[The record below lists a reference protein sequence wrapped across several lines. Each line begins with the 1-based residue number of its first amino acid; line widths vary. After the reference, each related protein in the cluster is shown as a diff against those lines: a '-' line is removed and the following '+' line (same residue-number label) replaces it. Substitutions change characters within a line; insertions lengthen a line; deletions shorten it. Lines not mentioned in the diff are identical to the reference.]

1 MTKLQRTKLLIMLAL
16 FSAMLLFSSAGLF
29 AIFSATTKN
38 ITCDRSKDMCTITRQ
53 RIIDLSPDV
62 SYIRL
67 SKIKRS
73 YTKSKTKTR
82 RTYSSTY
89 GRFVEETKTH
99 YYLCLETTEKK
110 CLLIFDGTE
119 FRLDDIYKAD
129 DKINSYLKSNEQY
142 LKAKITKTK
151 DILAGLYILALGLF
165 VPGFLMLK
173 FSEVKDLKEIQSR

>member
-16 FSAMLLFSSAGLF
+16 FLGMLLFSSAGMF
-29 AIFSATTKN
+29 AIFSATTKS
-38 ITCDRSKDMCTITRQ
+38 ITCERSKDLCTIKSQ
-53 RIIDLSPDV
+53 RIIDISPNI
-62 SYIRL
+62 SYIKL

-73 YTKSKTKTR
+73 YTSSKTKTR

-110 CLLIFDGTE
+110 CLQLFNGTE

-129 DKINSYLKSNEQY
+129 EKINSYLNSNEQY
-142 LKAKITKTK
+142 LKAEISKTK
-151 DILAGLYILALGLF
+151 DILTGLYILALGLF

-173 FSEVKDLKEIQSR
+173 FKDVKDLKEIQSR